1 MENKVIAKEYVDKNY
16 VDKKEYEKLKENFG
30 KILHKHLILRNAIVI
45 TYGEDALEELEKLVE
60 LGG

>member
-16 VDKKEYEKLKENFG
+16 VEKEEYEKLKEDFA
-30 KILHKHLILRNAIVI
+30 KILHKYFLLRNAIVI
-45 TYGEDALEELEKLVE
+45 TYGEDALEELEKLVK